1 MEKGINKQAVAVGL
15 AFFAALFGAGNLI
28 FPSYMGLESGKVL
41 IGFVMFI
48 ILDAVFSALGLVAES
63 KRPEQKNVDTCK
75 MRKANVRIY
84 HDYGS
89 VYRFPLHSTAYLCN
103 LF

>member
-63 KRPEQKNVDTCK
+63 KRRSKKC
-75 MRKANVRIY
+75 R
-84 HDYGS
+84 H
-89 VYRFPLHSTAYLCN
+89 L
-103 LF
+103 

>member
-41 IGFVMFI
+41 IGFVLFI
-48 ILDAVFSALGLVAES
+48 ILDAVFQRSASLQSQRDRS
-63 KRPEQKNVDTCK
+63 KKCR
-75 MRKANVRIY
+75 
-84 HDYGS
+84 H
-89 VYRFPLHSTAYLCN
+89 L
-103 LF
+103 